1 MWWESFRSNTNE
13 LDWGNRVK
21 IIKFLI
27 SLSIFISLSA
37 NALLEV
43 NIIKS
48 KEAAFPIVI
57 APFEIVGDS
66 NNVDIS
72 KIIRDNLNRS
82 GQFNALSTEALIT
95 NQIDF
100 SFWKEHKKDAV
111 VFGKIEQVS
120 SKVYNVYI
128 YIYDVFSEKSLY
140 QKKIR
145 VHNSGFRRIAHFL
158 SDKIYYVLLGQKGS
172 FDTRLSYVTV
182 IENKNGGRT
191 YKLQI
196 SDSDGYNPQTVVRSS
211 NPILSPAWSKDQKKL
226 AYVSFKNNR
235 SEVFVMTPFLKTIPI
250 KLPKFDGIASSPT
263 WHPDGESIALT
274 LSKNGNKDIYLY
286 DFKSKPIPLT
296 TNIAIDTEASF
307 SPDGSKIAFTSNR
320 TGQVQVY
327 IKNLKSGKISRA
339 TFEGRYNAKPVF
351 SPDGKDLALI
361 HRVGKD
367 YRLALLDIASRDLTV
382 MTQNKSD
389 ESPYFS
395 PNGGMIIYST
405 NRDNKGI
412 LSIISLHNNQTVELM
427 QKEGEVREP
436 SWSNYSN

>member
-1 MWWESFRSNTNE
+1 M
-13 LDWGNRVK
+13 K

-250 KLPKFDGIASSPT
+250 KLPKFDGIASSPSF
-263 WHPDGESIALT
+263 HPSGDSIALT
-274 LSKNGNKDIYLY
+274 ISKQGNKDIYLY
-286 DFKSKPIPLT
+286 NFKSKNLKRLT
-296 TNIAIDTEASF
+296 KNISIDTEASF
-307 SPDGSKIAFTSNR
+307 SPDGNSIAFTSNR

-327 IKNLKSGKISRA
+327 IKDLNSGKISRA

-361 HRVGKD
+361 HRVDKD
-367 YRLALLDIASRDLTV
+367 YRVALLDIKSRDLTV
-382 MTQNKSD
+382 MTRNKSD

-395 PNGGMIIYST
+395 PNGGMIIFST

-412 LSIISLHNNQTVELM
+412 LSIISLHNNQIVELM
-427 QKEGEVREP
+427 QKTGEVREP
-436 SWSNYSN
+436 TWSNYSN

>member
-1 MWWESFRSNTNE
+1 M
-13 LDWGNRVK
+13 K
-21 IIKFLI
+21 YIKF
-27 SLSIFISLSA
+27 FILFGLLASFSA

-48 KEAAFPIVI
+48 KEDSFPIVI
-57 APFEIVGDS
+57 APFEMIGNFKEDS
-66 NNVDIS
+66 DIA
-72 KIIRDNLNRS
+72 KIIRKNLNMS
-82 GQFNALSTEALIT
+82 GQFDAKST
-95 NQIDF
+95 NQLTTGPIDF
-100 SFWKEHKKDAV
+100 DFYLKHKKDAIV
-111 VFGKIEQVS
+111 LGKIRQIS
-120 SKVYNVYI
+120 SNVNHAEI
-128 YIYDVFSEKSLY
+128 YIYDVLTQKPLY
-140 QKKIR
+140 RNKIAFTNGALR
-145 VHNSGFRRIAHFL
+145 KTAHAL
-158 SDKIYYVLLGQKGS
+158 SDVIYYALLGQKGS
-172 FDTRLSYVTV
+172 FNTKLSFVTV
-182 IENKNGGRT
+182 NEEKNGKRK
-191 YKLQI
+191 YRLVI
-196 SDSDGYNPQTVVRSS
+196 SDWDGKNQQVIIGSDD
-211 NPILSPAWSKDQKKL
+211 PILSPAWSADQRKI

-235 SEVFVMTPFLKTIPI
+235 SDVFVKYVFQNTNPI

-263 WHPDGESIALT
+263 WHPDGKSLALT
-274 LSKNGNKDIYLY
+274 LSKDGNKDIYLY
-286 DFKSKPIPLT
+286 NFDSKKLKRLT
-296 TNIAIDTEASF
+296 TNIAIDTEANF
-307 SPDGSKIAFTSNR
+307 SPDGKSIAFTSNR

-327 IKNLKSGKISRA
+327 IKNLESGKISRA

-382 MTQNKSD
+382 LTQNKSD

-412 LSIISLHNNQTVELM
+412 LSIISLHNYQTVELM

>member
-1 MWWESFRSNTNE
+1 M
-13 LDWGNRVK
+13 K
-21 IIKFLI
+21 LI
-27 SLSIFISLSA
+27 RLLIFFSLFISYSSY
-37 NALLEV
+37 ALLEV
-43 NIIKS
+43 SIIKTR
-48 KEAAFPIVI
+48 EAAFPIVI
-57 APFEIVGDS
+57 APFEVVGKES
-66 NNVDIS
+66 NIDIA

-100 SFWKEHKKDAV
+100 NFWQEHKKDAV

-120 SKVYNVYI
+120 TKVYNVYI
-128 YIYDVFSEKSLY
+128 YIYDVFSQKSLY

-182 IENKNGGRT
+182 TDNKSGGRT
-191 YKLQI
+191 YRLQI
-196 SDSDGYNPQTVVRSS
+196 SDSDGYNPQTVQRSP
-211 NPILSPAWSKDQKKL
+211 NPILSPAWSKDQQKL

-235 SEVFVMTPFLKTIPI
+235 SEVFVMTPFMKTVPI

-263 WHPDGESIALT
+263 WHPSGESIALT
-274 LSKNGNKDIYLY
+274 ISKEGNKDIYLY
-286 DFKSKPIPLT
+286 NLKSKKLERLT
-296 TNIAIDTEASF
+296 KNISIDTEASF
-307 SPDGSKIAFTSNR
+307 SPDGNKIAFTSNR

-327 IKNLKSGKISRA
+327 IKDLKSGKISRA
-339 TFEGRYNAKPVF
+339 TFEGSYNAKPVF

-367 YRLALLDIASRDLTV
+367 YRLALLDIASRNLTV
-382 MTQNKSD
+382 LTQNKSD
-389 ESPYFS
+389 ESPFFA
-395 PNGGMIIYST
+395 PNGGMIIFST

-412 LSIISLHNNQTVELM
+412 LSIISLHSNQIVELM
-427 QKEGEVREP
+427 QQEGEVREP

>member
-1 MWWESFRSNTNE
+1 M
-13 LDWGNRVK
+13 K
-21 IIKFLI
+21 YIKF
-27 SLSIFISLSA
+27 FILFGLLASFSA

-48 KEAAFPIVI
+48 KEDSFPIVI
-57 APFEIVGDS
+57 APFEMIGNFKEDS
-66 NNVDIS
+66 DIA
-72 KIIRDNLNRS
+72 KIIRKNLNMS
-82 GQFNALSTEALIT
+82 GQFDAKST
-95 NQIDF
+95 NQLTTGPIDF
-100 SFWKEHKKDAV
+100 DFYLKHKKDAIV
-111 VFGKIEQVS
+111 LGKIRQKS
-120 SKVYNVYI
+120 SNINHAEI
-128 YIYDVFSEKSLY
+128 YIYDVLTQKPLY
-140 QKKIR
+140 VKKLAFT
-145 VHNSGFRRIAHFL
+145 NGALRRTAHAL
-158 SDKIYYVLLGQKGS
+158 SDVIYYALLGQKGS
-172 FDTRLSYVTV
+172 FNTKLSFVTV
-182 IENKNGGRT
+182 NEEKNGKRK
-191 YKLQI
+191 YRLVI
-196 SDSDGYNPQTVVRSS
+196 SDWDGKNQQVIIGSDD
-211 NPILSPAWSKDQKKL
+211 PILSPAWSADQRKI

-235 SEVFVMTPFLKTIPI
+235 SDVFVKYVFQNTNPI

-263 WHPDGESIALT
+263 WHPDGKSLALT
-274 LSKNGNKDIYLY
+274 LSKDGNKDIYLY
-286 DFKSKPIPLT
+286 NFDSKKLKRLT
-296 TNIAIDTEASF
+296 TNIAIDTEANF
-307 SPDGSKIAFTSNR
+307 SPDGKSIAFTSNR

-382 MTQNKSD
+382 LTQNKSD

-412 LSIISLHNNQTVELM
+412 LSIISLHNYQTVELM

>member
-1 MWWESFRSNTNE
+1 MKV
-13 LDWGNRVK
+13 L
-21 IIKFLI
+21 KFLI
-27 SLSIFISLSA
+27 SLSVFISLSA

-48 KEAAFPIVI
+48 REAAFPIVI
-57 APFEIVGDS
+57 APFEVIGNSD
-66 NNVDIS
+66 NVDIA

-82 GQFNALSTEALIT
+82 GQFNALSSEALIT

-100 SFWKEHKKDAV
+100 NFWQEHKKDAV

-182 IENKNGGRT
+182 SENNNGGRT

-196 SDSDGYNPQTVVRSS
+196 SDSDGFNPQTVVRSS

-327 IKNLKSGKISRA
+327 IKDLKSGKISRA

-405 NRDNKGI
+405 NRENKGI
-412 LSIISLHNNQTVELM
+412 LSIISLHNNQVVELM

>member
-1 MWWESFRSNTNE
+1 M
-13 LDWGNRVK
+13 K
-21 IIKFLI
+21 YIKF
-27 SLSIFISLSA
+27 FILFGFLASFSA

-48 KEAAFPIVI
+48 KEDSFPIVI
-57 APFEIVGDS
+57 APFEMIGNFQDD
-66 NNVDIS
+66 VDLAE
-72 KIIRDNLNRS
+72 IIRENLNRS
-82 GQFNALSTEALIT
+82 GQFDAKST
-95 NQIDF
+95 NQLTTGPIDF
-100 SFWKEHKKDAV
+100 DFYLKHKKDAI
-111 VFGKIEQVS
+111 VFGKIRQKSTNINHAE
-120 SKVYNVYI
+120 I
-128 YIYDVFSEKSLY
+128 YIYDVLTQKPLY
-140 QKKIR
+140 VKKLAFT
-145 VHNSGFRRIAHFL
+145 NGALRRTAHAL
-158 SDKIYYVLLGQKGS
+158 SDVIYYALLGQKGS
-172 FDTRLSYVTV
+172 FNTRLSFVTV
-182 IENKNGGRT
+182 NEEKNGKRK
-191 YKLQI
+191 YRLVI
-196 SDSDGYNPQTVVRSS
+196 SDWDGENQQVIIGSYD
-211 NPILSPAWSKDQKKL
+211 PILSPAWSADQRKI

-235 SEVFVMTPFLKTIPI
+235 SDVFVKHVFQNTNPI

-263 WHPDGESIALT
+263 WHPDGKSLALT
-274 LSKNGNKDIYLY
+274 LSKDGNKDIYLY
-286 DFKSKPIPLT
+286 NFDSKKLKRLT
-296 TNIAIDTEASF
+296 TNIAIDTEANF
-307 SPDGSKIAFTSNR
+307 SPDGKSIAFTSNR

-327 IKNLKSGKISRA
+327 IKNLESGKISRA

-361 HRVGKD
+361 HRIGKD

-382 MTQNKSD
+382 LTQNKSD

>member
-1 MWWESFRSNTNE
+1 MKY
-13 LDWGNRVK
+13 LK
-21 IIKFLI
+21 IILLFNILI
-27 SLSIFISLSA
+27 SFSA

-43 NIIKS
+43 NILKS

-57 APFEIVGDS
+57 APFEVIGDS
-66 NNVDIS
+66 SENIDIA

-82 GQFNALSTEALIT
+82 GQFSALSTDALVT

-100 SFWKEHKKDAV
+100 NFWKEHKKDAV
-111 VFGKIEQVS
+111 VFGKVEQVS
-120 SKVYNVYI
+120 PKVYDVYI

-145 VHNSGFRRIAHFL
+145 VHNKGFRKIAHFL

-172 FDTRLSYVTV
+172 FNTRLSYVTV
-182 IENKNGGRT
+182 TNNNSGGRT
-191 YKLQI
+191 YRLQI
-196 SDSDGYNPQTVVRSS
+196 SDSDGFNPQTVVRQS

-263 WHPDGESIALT
+263 FHPSGDSIALT
-274 LSKNGNKDIYLY
+274 ISKEGNKDIYLY
-286 DFKSKPIPLT
+286 NFKSKSLKRLT
-296 TNIAIDTEASF
+296 KNISIDTEASF
-307 SPDGSKIAFTSNR
+307 SPDGNSIAFTSNR

-327 IKNLKSGKISRA
+327 IKDLNSGKISRA

-361 HRVGKD
+361 HRVDKD
-367 YRLALLDIASRDLTV
+367 YRVALLDIKSRDLTV
-382 MTQNKSD
+382 MTRNKSD

-395 PNGGMIIYST
+395 PNGGMIIFST

-412 LSIISLHNNQTVELM
+412 LSIISLHNNQIVELM
-427 QKEGEVREP
+427 QKTGEVREP
-436 SWSNYSN
+436 TWSNYSN

>member
-1 MWWESFRSNTNE
+1 M
-13 LDWGNRVK
+13 K
-21 IIKFLI
+21 YIKF
-27 SLSIFISLSA
+27 FILFGLLASFSA

-48 KEAAFPIVI
+48 KEDSFPIVI
-57 APFEIVGDS
+57 APFEMIGNFKEDS
-66 NNVDIS
+66 DIA
-72 KIIRDNLNRS
+72 KIIRKNLNMS
-82 GQFNALSTEALIT
+82 GQFDAKST
-95 NQIDF
+95 NQLTTGPIDF
-100 SFWKEHKKDAV
+100 DFYLKHKKDAI
-111 VFGKIEQVS
+111 VFGKIRQKS
-120 SKVYNVYI
+120 SNINHAEI
-128 YIYDVFSEKSLY
+128 YIYDVLTQKPLY
-140 QKKIR
+140 VKKLAFTNGALR
-145 VHNSGFRRIAHFL
+145 KTAHAL
-158 SDKIYYVLLGQKGS
+158 SDVIYYALLGQKGS
-172 FDTRLSYVTV
+172 FNTKLSFVTV
-182 IENKNGGRT
+182 NEEKNGKRK
-191 YKLQI
+191 YRLVI
-196 SDSDGYNPQTVVRSS
+196 SDWDGKNQQVIIGSDD
-211 NPILSPAWSKDQKKL
+211 PILSPAWSADQRKI

-235 SEVFVMTPFLKTIPI
+235 SDVFVKYVFQNTNPI

-263 WHPDGESIALT
+263 WHPDGKSLALT
-274 LSKNGNKDIYLY
+274 LSKDGNKDIYLY
-286 DFKSKPIPLT
+286 NFDSKKLKRLT
-296 TNIAIDTEASF
+296 TNIAIDTEANF
-307 SPDGSKIAFTSNR
+307 SPDGKSIAFTSNR
-320 TGQVQVY
+320 TGQVQIY

-382 MTQNKSD
+382 LTQNKSD

-412 LSIISLHNNQTVELM
+412 LSIISLHNYQTVELM

>member
-1 MWWESFRSNTNE
+1 MKF
-13 LDWGNRVK
+13 
-21 IIKFLI
+21 IKYLIFLT
-27 SLSIFISLSA
+27 LFISVSA
-37 NALLEV
+37 NALLEI
-43 NIIKS
+43 NIVQK
-48 KEAAFPIVI
+48 KESAFPIVI
-57 APFEIVGDS
+57 APFEFVGSS
-66 NNVDIS
+66 NNVDIA
-72 KIIRDNLNRS
+72 KIIRNNLNRS
-82 GQFNALSTEALIT
+82 GQFNAMSTEALVT

-100 SFWKEHKKDAV
+100 NFWQEHKKDAV

-128 YIYDVFSEKSLY
+128 YIYDVLTEKSLY

-158 SDKIYYVLLGQKGS
+158 SDKIYYVLLGQKGA

-182 IENKNGGRT
+182 TENSNGGKT

-196 SDSDGYNPQTVVRSS
+196 SDSDGFNPQTVRRSS
-211 NPILSPAWSKDQKKL
+211 YPILSPAWSKDQQKL
-226 AYVSFKNNR
+226 AYVSFRNNR
-235 SEVFVMTPFLKTIPI
+235 SEVFVMTPFMKTIPI
-250 KLPKFDGIASSPT
+250 KLPKFDGIASSPA
-263 WHPDGESIALT
+263 WHPSGESLVLT
-274 LSKNGNKDIYLY
+274 ISKNGNKDIYLY
-286 DFKSKPIPLT
+286 TFESKKLERLT
-296 TNIAIDTEASF
+296 KNISIDTEASF
-307 SPDGSKIAFTSNR
+307 SPDGTKIAFTSNR

-327 IKNLKSGKISRA
+327 IKDLKSGKITRA
-339 TFEGRYNAKPVF
+339 TFKGRYNAKPVF

-367 YRLALLDIASRDLTV
+367 YRLAILDIASRDLTV
-382 MTQNKSD
+382 LTQNKSD

-395 PNGGMIIYST
+395 PNGGMIIFAT

-412 LSIISLHNNQTVELM
+412 LSIISLHNNQIVDLM

>member
-1 MWWESFRSNTNE
+1 M
-13 LDWGNRVK
+13 K

-27 SLSIFISLSA
+27 SFSIFISLSA

-436 SWSNYSN
+436 SW

>member
-1 MWWESFRSNTNE
+1 MKLTK
-13 LDWGNRVK
+13 L
-21 IIKFLI
+21 IIFFTA
-27 SLSIFISLSA
+27 FISFSA
-37 NALLEV
+37 QALLEV
-43 NIIKS
+43 NIIKTR
-48 KEAAFPIVI
+48 EAAFPIVI
-57 APFEIVGDS
+57 APFEVVGS
-66 NNVDIS
+66 STNVDIA
-72 KIIRDNLNRS
+72 KIIRNNLNRS
-82 GQFNALSTEALIT
+82 GQFNALTTEALIT

-100 SFWKEHKKDAV
+100 NFWQEHKKDAV
-111 VFGKIEQVS
+111 VFGKVEQVS
-120 SKVYNVYI
+120 AKVYNVYI
-128 YIYDVFSEKSLY
+128 YIYDVFSQKSLY

-158 SDKIYYVLLGQKGS
+158 SDKIYYVLLGQKGA

-182 IENKNGGRT
+182 TENSTGGRT

-196 SDSDGYNPQTVVRSS
+196 SDSDGFNPQTVVRSS
-211 NPILSPAWSKDQKKL
+211 NPILSPAWSRDQKKL

-235 SEVFVMTPFLKTIPI
+235 SEVFVMTPFMKTVPI

-263 WHPDGESIALT
+263 WHPSGESIALT
-274 LSKNGNKDIYLY
+274 ISKQGNKDIYLY
-286 DFKSKPIPLT
+286 NFKSEKLERLT
-296 TNIAIDTEASF
+296 KNISIDTEASF
-307 SPDGSKIAFTSNR
+307 SPDGTKIAFTSNR

-327 IKNLKSGKISRA
+327 IKDLKSGKISRA

-395 PNGGMIIYST
+395 PNGGMIIYAT
-405 NRDNKGI
+405 NKDNKGI
-412 LSIISLHNNQTVELM
+412 LSIISLHNNQSVELM
-427 QKEGEVREP
+427 RADGELREP

>member
-1 MWWESFRSNTNE
+1 M
-13 LDWGNRVK
+13 K

-263 WHPDGESIALT
+263 WHPDGKSIALT
-274 LSKNGNKDIYLY
+274 LSKSGNKDIYLY

-327 IKNLKSGKISRA
+327 IKDLKSGKISRA

-412 LSIISLHNNQTVELM
+412 LSIISLHNNQVVELM

>member
-1 MWWESFRSNTNE
+1 M
-13 LDWGNRVK
+13 K
-21 IIKFLI
+21 YIKF
-27 SLSIFISLSA
+27 FILFGLLASFSA

-48 KEAAFPIVI
+48 KEDSFPIVI
-57 APFEIVGDS
+57 APFEMIGNFKEDS
-66 NNVDIS
+66 DIA
-72 KIIRDNLNRS
+72 KIIRKNLNMS
-82 GQFNALSTEALIT
+82 GQFDAKST
-95 NQIDF
+95 NQLTTGPIDF
-100 SFWKEHKKDAV
+100 DFYLKHKKDAIV
-111 VFGKIEQVS
+111 LGKIRQIS
-120 SKVYNVYI
+120 SNVNHAEI
-128 YIYDVFSEKSLY
+128 YIYDVLTQKPLY
-140 QKKIR
+140 RNKIAFTNGALR
-145 VHNSGFRRIAHFL
+145 KTAHAL
-158 SDKIYYVLLGQKGS
+158 SDVIYYALLGQKGS
-172 FDTRLSYVTV
+172 FNTKLSFVTV
-182 IENKNGGRT
+182 NEEKNGKRK
-191 YKLQI
+191 YRLVI
-196 SDSDGYNPQTVVRSS
+196 SDWDGKNQQVIIGSDD
-211 NPILSPAWSKDQKKL
+211 PILSPAWSADQRKI

-235 SEVFVMTPFLKTIPI
+235 SDVFVKYVFQNTNPI

-263 WHPDGESIALT
+263 WHPDGKSLALT
-274 LSKNGNKDIYLY
+274 LSKDGNKDIYLY
-286 DFKSKPIPLT
+286 NFDSKKLKRLT
-296 TNIAIDTEASF
+296 TNIAIDTEANF
-307 SPDGSKIAFTSNR
+307 SPDGKSIAFTSNR
-320 TGQVQVY
+320 TGQVQIY

-382 MTQNKSD
+382 LTENKSD

-412 LSIISLHNNQTVELM
+412 LSIISLHNYQTVELM

>member
-1 MWWESFRSNTNE
+1 MKLTK
-13 LDWGNRVK
+13 L
-21 IIKFLI
+21 LI
-27 SLSIFISLSA
+27 FFTAFISFSA
-37 NALLEV
+37 QALLEV
-43 NIIKS
+43 NIIKTR
-48 KEAAFPIVI
+48 EAAFPIVI
-57 APFEIVGDS
+57 APFEVVGS
-66 NNVDIS
+66 STNVDIA
-72 KIIRDNLNRS
+72 KIIRNNLNRS
-82 GQFNALSTEALIT
+82 GQFNALTTEALIT

-100 SFWKEHKKDAV
+100 DFWQEHKKDAV

-120 SKVYNVYI
+120 AKVYNVYI
-128 YIYDVFSEKSLY
+128 YIYDVFSQKSLY

-158 SDKIYYVLLGQKGS
+158 SDKIYYVLLGQKGA

-182 IENKNGGRT
+182 TENSSGGRT

-196 SDSDGYNPQTVVRSS
+196 SDSDGFNPQTVVRSS
-211 NPILSPAWSKDQKKL
+211 NPILSPAWSRDQKKL

-235 SEVFVMTPFLKTIPI
+235 SEVFVMTPFMKTVPI

-263 WHPDGESIALT
+263 WHPSGESIALT
-274 LSKNGNKDIYLY
+274 ISKQGNKDIYLY
-286 DFKSKPIPLT
+286 DFKSEKLERLT
-296 TNIAIDTEASF
+296 KNISIDTEASF
-307 SPDGSKIAFTSNR
+307 SPDGTKIAFTSNR

-327 IKNLKSGKISRA
+327 IKDLRSGKISRA

-351 SPDGKDLALI
+351 SPNGKDLALI

-412 LSIISLHNNQTVELM
+412 LSIISLHNNQVVELM

>member
-1 MWWESFRSNTNE
+1 M
-13 LDWGNRVK
+13 K
-21 IIKFLI
+21 IIKFI
-27 SLSIFISLSA
+27 ITLSVFISLSA

-48 KEAAFPIVI
+48 REAAFPIVI
-57 APFEIVGDS
+57 APFEIVGNS

-82 GQFNALSTEALIT
+82 GQFNALSTEALIS

-182 IENKNGGRT
+182 SENSNGGRT

-196 SDSDGYNPQTVVRSS
+196 SDSDGFNPQTVVRSS

-307 SPDGSKIAFTSNR
+307 SPDGGKIAFTSNR

-327 IKNLKSGKISRA
+327 IKDLKSGKISRA

-412 LSIISLHNNQTVELM
+412 LSIISLHNNQVVELM

>member
-1 MWWESFRSNTNE
+1 MK
-13 LDWGNRVK
+13 LL
-21 IIKFLI
+21 KFILLFNLLI
-27 SLSIFISLSA
+27 SFSA

-57 APFEIVGDS
+57 APFEVIGES
-66 NNVDIS
+66 KENIDIA

-82 GQFNALSTEALIT
+82 GQFSALSTDALVK

-100 SFWKEHKKDAV
+100 NFWKEHKKDAV
-111 VFGKIEQVS
+111 VFGKVEQVS
-120 SKVYNVYI
+120 SKVYNIYI

-140 QKKIR
+140 QKKIT
-145 VHNSGFRRIAHFL
+145 VSNTGFRRIAHFL
-158 SDKIYYVLLGQKGS
+158 SDKIYYVLLGQRGS
-172 FDTRLSYVTV
+172 FNTRLSYVTV
-182 IENKNGGRT
+182 NENNRGGRT
-191 YKLQI
+191 YRLQI
-196 SDSDGYNPQTVVRSS
+196 SDSDGFNPQTVVRSP

-235 SEVFVMTPFLKTIPI
+235 SEVFVITPFLNTIPT
-250 KLPKFDGIASSPT
+250 KLPKFDGIASSPS
-263 WHPDGESIALT
+263 WHPSGKSIALT
-274 LSKNGNKDIYLY
+274 ISKQGNKDIYLY
-286 DFKSKPIPLT
+286 NLKSKKLERLT
-296 TNIAIDTEASF
+296 SNISIDTEASF
-307 SPDGSKIAFTSNR
+307 SPDGNSIAFTSDR

-327 IKNLKSGKISRA
+327 IKNLKSEKISRA

-367 YRLALLDIASRDLTV
+367 YRVALLDIKSRDLTV

-395 PNGGMIIYST
+395 PNGGMIIFST

-412 LSIISLHNNQTVELM
+412 LSIISLHNNQIVELL
-427 QKEGEVREP
+427 QKTGEVREP
-436 SWSNYSN
+436 TWSNYSN

>member
-1 MWWESFRSNTNE
+1 M
-13 LDWGNRVK
+13 K

-66 NNVDIS
+66 NSVDIS

-263 WHPDGESIALT
+263 WHPDGKSIALT

>member
-1 MWWESFRSNTNE
+1 M
-13 LDWGNRVK
+13 K

-327 IKNLKSGKISRA
+327 IKDLKSGKISRA

-412 LSIISLHNNQTVELM
+412 LSIISLHNNQVVELM

>member
-1 MWWESFRSNTNE
+1 M
-13 LDWGNRVK
+13 K

-66 NNVDIS
+66 NSVDIS

-327 IKNLKSGKISRA
+327 IKDLKSGKISRA

-412 LSIISLHNNQTVELM
+412 LSIISLHNNQVVELM

>member
-1 MWWESFRSNTNE
+1 MKLNK
-13 LDWGNRVK
+13 L
-21 IIKFLI
+21 LI
-27 SLSIFISLSA
+27 FFTAFISFSA
-37 NALLEV
+37 QALLEV
-43 NIIKS
+43 NIIKTR
-48 KEAAFPIVI
+48 EAAFPIVI
-57 APFEIVGDS
+57 APFEVVGS
-66 NNVDIS
+66 STNVDIA
-72 KIIRDNLNRS
+72 KIIRNNLNRS
-82 GQFNALSTEALIT
+82 GQFNALTTEALIT

-100 SFWKEHKKDAV
+100 NFWQEHKKDAV

-120 SKVYNVYI
+120 AKVYNVYI
-128 YIYDVFSEKSLY
+128 YIYDVFSQKSLY

-158 SDKIYYVLLGQKGS
+158 SDKIYYVLLGQKGA

-182 IENKNGGRT
+182 TENSSGGRT

-196 SDSDGYNPQTVVRSS
+196 SDSDGFNPQTVVRSS
-211 NPILSPAWSKDQKKL
+211 NPILSPAWSRDQKKL

-235 SEVFVMTPFLKTIPI
+235 SEVFVMTPFMKTVPI

-263 WHPDGESIALT
+263 WHPSGESIALT
-274 LSKNGNKDIYLY
+274 ISKQGNKDIYLY
-286 DFKSKPIPLT
+286 DFKSEKLERLT
-296 TNIAIDTEASF
+296 KNISIDTEASF
-307 SPDGSKIAFTSNR
+307 SPDGTKIAFTSNR

-327 IKNLKSGKISRA
+327 IKDLKSGKISRA

-412 LSIISLHNNQTVELM
+412 LSIISLHNNQVVELM

>member
-1 MWWESFRSNTNE
+1 M
-13 LDWGNRVK
+13 K

-263 WHPDGESIALT
+263 WHPDGKSIALT
-274 LSKNGNKDIYLY
+274 LSKSGNKDIYLY
-286 DFKSKPIPLT
+286 DFESKPIPLT

-327 IKNLKSGKISRA
+327 IKNLKSAKISRA

>member
-1 MWWESFRSNTNE
+1 
-13 LDWGNRVK
+13 VK

-263 WHPDGESIALT
+263 WHPDGKSIALT

-327 IKNLKSGKISRA
+327 IKDLKSGKISRA

>member
-1 MWWESFRSNTNE
+1 MKYLKFILLLNILLSF
-13 LDWGNRVK
+13 
-21 IIKFLI
+21 
-27 SLSIFISLSA
+27 SA

-43 NIIKS
+43 NILKS

-57 APFEIVGDS
+57 APFEITGDS
-66 NNVDIS
+66 KENIDIA

-82 GQFNALSTEALIT
+82 GQFSALSTDALVT

-100 SFWKEHKKDAV
+100 NFWQEHKKDAV

-120 SKVYNVYI
+120 PRNYDVYI

-145 VHNSGFRRIAHFL
+145 VNNKGFRQIAHFL

-172 FDTRLSYVTV
+172 FNTRLSYVTV
-182 IENKNGGRT
+182 TENNNGGRT
-191 YKLQI
+191 YRLQI
-196 SDSDGYNPQTVVRSS
+196 SDSDGFNPQTVVRQS

-250 KLPKFDGIASSPT
+250 KLPKFDGIASSPS
-263 WHPDGESIALT
+263 WHPSGESIALT
-274 LSKNGNKDIYLY
+274 ISKQGNKDIYLY
-286 DFKSKPIPLT
+286 NFKSKSLKRLT
-296 TNIAIDTEASF
+296 KNISIDTEASF
-307 SPDGSKIAFTSNR
+307 SPDGNSIAFTSNR

-327 IKNLKSGKISRA
+327 IKDLNSGKISRA

-351 SPDGKDLALI
+351 SPDGKDLAII

-367 YRLALLDIASRDLTV
+367 YRVALLDIASRDLTV
-382 MTQNKSD
+382 MTRNKSD

-395 PNGGMIIYST
+395 PNGGMIIFST

-412 LSIISLHNNQTVELM
+412 LSIISLHNNQIVELM
-427 QKEGEVREP
+427 QKTGEVREP
-436 SWSNYSN
+436 TWSNYSN

>member
-1 MWWESFRSNTNE
+1 MRLGAKVIGISDDVPTTPSNFE
-13 LDWGNRVK
+13 VK
-21 IIKFLI
+21 
-27 SLSIFISLSA
+27 
-37 NALLEV
+37 N
-43 NIIKS
+43 
-48 KEAAFPIVI
+48 
-57 APFEIVGDS
+57 
-66 NNVDIS
+66 IS

-82 GQFNALSTEALIT
+82 GQFNALTTEALIT
-95 NQIDF
+95 TQIDF
-100 SFWKEHKKDAV
+100 SFWQEHKKDAV

-182 IENKNGGRT
+182 SENNNGGRT

-196 SDSDGYNPQTVVRSS
+196 SDSDGFNPQTVVRSS

-307 SPDGSKIAFTSNR
+307 SPDGGKIAFTSNR

-327 IKNLKSGKISRA
+327 IKDLKSGKISRA

-361 HRVGKD
+361 HKVGKD

-405 NRDNKGI
+405 HRDNKGI

>member
-1 MWWESFRSNTNE
+1 MKLTK
-13 LDWGNRVK
+13 L
-21 IIKFLI
+21 LI
-27 SLSIFISLSA
+27 FFTAFISFSA
-37 NALLEV
+37 QALLEV
-43 NIIKS
+43 NIIKTR
-48 KEAAFPIVI
+48 EAAFPIVI
-57 APFEIVGDS
+57 APFEVVGS
-66 NNVDIS
+66 STNVDIA
-72 KIIRDNLNRS
+72 KIIRNNLNRS
-82 GQFNALSTEALIT
+82 GQFNALTTEALIT

-100 SFWKEHKKDAV
+100 NFWQEHKKDAV

-120 SKVYNVYI
+120 AKVYNVYI
-128 YIYDVFSEKSLY
+128 YIYDVFSQKSLY

-158 SDKIYYVLLGQKGS
+158 SDKIYYVLLGQKGA

-182 IENKNGGRT
+182 TENSSGGRT

-196 SDSDGYNPQTVVRSS
+196 SDSDGFNPQTVVRSS
-211 NPILSPAWSKDQKKL
+211 NPILSPAWSKYQQKL

-235 SEVFVMTPFLKTIPI
+235 SEVFVMTPFMKTVPI

-263 WHPDGESIALT
+263 WHPSGESIALT
-274 LSKNGNKDIYLY
+274 ISKQGNKDIYLY
-286 DFKSKPIPLT
+286 NFKSEKLERLT
-296 TNIAIDTEASF
+296 KNISIDTEASF
-307 SPDGSKIAFTSNR
+307 SPDGTKIAFTSNR

-327 IKNLKSGKISRA
+327 IKDLKSGKISRA

-412 LSIISLHNNQTVELM
+412 LSIISLHNNQVVELM